1 MHLMSWNDQ
10 GNNNGSRD
18 PWGRNNNPP
27 PDIDELIKKFRAQ
40 INSIFGGGS
49 GGGSGGVK
57 KILPPV
63 LIAIVLI
70 YSAFGIYTVDAQ
82 EEAVILRFGK
92 YSTTKG
98 PGIHWNPP
106 FVDNRF
112 IVNTEKL
119 FTHTTNS
126 SMLTKDENIV
136 NVEVAVQY
144 KRSNPVFFL
153 LEASAPE
160 DSLAQAS
167 EAELRHVVGSTS
179 MDSVLT
185 VGREQIAMD
194 VKSRLQTRL
203 DTYKTGIE
211 VVAVSIRE
219 SRPPEAVKEAFDDV
233 VKARE
238 DEVRLRNQAETYAN
252 EVVPIARGDAK
263 RTIQDAEGYKQKVIS
278 EAEGEAS
285 RFDQLLSEYSKS
297 PEVTRQRLYLDAV
310 QSVMNN
316 STKVMIDVKDGNNI
330 LYLPLDQ
337 IAAASLNPNRTS
349 SNGIESSTL
358 PATLGSD
365 IQEITDRVIEE
376 LRRRQ
381 DRR

>member
-1 MHLMSWNDQ
+1 MSWNDQ

-18 PWGRNNNPP
+18 PWGKNNNNP

-40 INSIFGGGS
+40 INSLFGGGS
-49 GGGSGGVK
+49 GGGSGGLK
-57 KILPPV
+57 KILPAA
-63 LIAIVLI
+63 LIGIILL
-70 YSAFGIYTVDAQ
+70 YSVFGIYTVDAQ
-82 EEAVILRFGK
+82 EEAVVLRFGK

-144 KRSNPVFFL
+144 KRANPVLFL

-160 DSLAQAS
+160 DSLAQSS

-203 DTYKTGIE
+203 DIYKTGIE

-219 SRPPEAVKEAFDDV
+219 SRPPDAVKEAFDDV

-238 DEVRLRNQAETYAN
+238 DEVRLRNEAETYAN
-252 EVVPIARGDAK
+252 QVVPIARGNAK
-263 RTIQDAEGYKQKVIS
+263 RAIEDAEGYKQKVIS

-285 RFDQLLSEYSKS
+285 RFDQLLFEYSKS

-316 STKVMIDVKDGNNI
+316 STKVMIEVKEGNNI

-337 IAAASLNPNRTS
+337 IAAASLNPQRNLNENNPS
-349 SNGIESSTL
+349 SSIPNDLS
-358 PATLGSD
+358 SD

>member
-1 MHLMSWNDQ
+1 MSWNDQ

-18 PWGRNNNPP
+18 PWGKNNNNP
-27 PDIDELIKKFRAQ
+27 PDIDELIKKFRSQ
-40 INSIFGGGS
+40 INSLFGGGS
-49 GGGSGGVK
+49 DGGSGGFK
-57 KILPPV
+57 KILPAA
-63 LIAIVLI
+63 LIGIILL

-203 DTYKTGIE
+203 DIYKTGIE

-219 SRPPEAVKEAFDDV
+219 SRPPDAVKEAFDDV

-238 DEVRLRNQAETYAN
+238 DEVRLRNEAETYAN
-252 EVVPIARGDAK
+252 EVVPIARGNAK
-263 RTIQDAEGYKQKVIS
+263 RAVEDAQGYKQKVIS

-285 RFDQLLSEYSKS
+285 RFDQLLFEYSKS

-316 STKVMIDVKDGNNI
+316 STKVMIDVKEGNNI

-337 IAAASLNPNRTS
+337 IAAASLNPQRNLNENNLSPSS
-349 SNGIESSTL
+349 SNSLS
-358 PATLGSD
+358 SD

>member
-1 MHLMSWNDQ
+1 MSWNDQ

-18 PWGRNNNPP
+18 PWGKNNNNP
-27 PDIDELIKKFRAQ
+27 PDIDELIKKFRSQ
-40 INSIFGGGS
+40 INSLFGGGPDGGS
-49 GGGSGGVK
+49 GGFK
-57 KILPPV
+57 KILPAA
-63 LIAIVLI
+63 LIGIILL

-82 EEAVILRFGK
+82 EEAVVLRFGK

-203 DTYKTGIE
+203 DIYKTGIE

-219 SRPPEAVKEAFDDV
+219 SRPPDAVKEAFDDV

-238 DEVRLRNQAETYAN
+238 DEVRLRNEAETYAN
-252 EVVPIARGDAK
+252 QVVPIARGNAK
-263 RTIQDAEGYKQKVIS
+263 RAIEDAEGYKQKVIS

-285 RFDQLLSEYSKS
+285 RFDQLLFEYSKS

-316 STKVMIDVKDGNNI
+316 STKVMIDVKEGNNI

-337 IAAASLNPNRTS
+337 IAAASLNPQRNLNENNTS
-349 SNGIESSTL
+349 SSSSNSL
-358 PATLGSD
+358 SSD

>member
-1 MHLMSWNDQ
+1 MSWNDQ

-18 PWGRNNNPP
+18 PWGKNNNNP
-27 PDIDELIKKFRAQ
+27 PDIDELIKKFRSQ
-40 INSIFGGGS
+40 INSLFGGGS
-49 GGGSGGVK
+49 DGGSGGFK
-57 KILPPV
+57 KILPAA
-63 LIAIVLI
+63 LIGIILL

-203 DTYKTGIE
+203 DIYKTGIE

-219 SRPPEAVKEAFDDV
+219 SRPPDAVKEAFDDV

-238 DEVRLRNQAETYAN
+238 DEVRLRNEAETYAN
-252 EVVPIARGDAK
+252 QVVPIARGNAK
-263 RTIQDAEGYKQKVIS
+263 RAIEDAEGYKQKVIS

-285 RFDQLLSEYSKS
+285 RFDQLLFEYSKS

-316 STKVMIDVKDGNNI
+316 STKVMIDVKEGNNI

-337 IAAASLNPNRTS
+337 IAAASLNPQRNLNENNTS
-349 SNGIESSTL
+349 SSSSNSL
-358 PATLGSD
+358 SSD

>member
-1 MHLMSWNDQ
+1 MSWNDQ

-18 PWGRNNNPP
+18 PWGKNNNNP
-27 PDIDELIKKFRAQ
+27 PDIDELIKKFRSQ
-40 INSIFGGGS
+40 INSLFGGGS
-49 GGGSGGVK
+49 DGGSGGFK
-57 KILPPV
+57 KILPAA
-63 LIAIVLI
+63 LIGIILL

-185 VGREQIAMD
+185 IGREQIAMD

-203 DTYKTGIE
+203 DIYKTGIE

-219 SRPPEAVKEAFDDV
+219 SRPPDAVKEAFDDV

-238 DEVRLRNQAETYAN
+238 DEVRLRNEAETYAN
-252 EVVPIARGDAK
+252 EVVPIARGNAK
-263 RTIQDAEGYKQKVIS
+263 RAIEDAEGYKQKVIS

-285 RFDQLLSEYSKS
+285 RFDQLLFEYSKS

-316 STKVMIDVKDGNNI
+316 STKVMIDVKEGNNI

-337 IAAASLNPNRTS
+337 IAAASLNPQRNLNENNISPSS
-349 SNGIESSTL
+349 SNSLS
-358 PATLGSD
+358 SD

>member
-1 MHLMSWNDQ
+1 MSWNDQ

-18 PWGRNNNPP
+18 PWGKNNNNP
-27 PDIDELIKKFRAQ
+27 PDIDELIKKFRSQ
-40 INSIFGGGS
+40 INSLFGGGS
-49 GGGSGGVK
+49 DGGSGGFK
-57 KILPPV
+57 KILPAA
-63 LIAIVLI
+63 LIGIILL

-203 DTYKTGIE
+203 DIYRTGIE

-219 SRPPEAVKEAFDDV
+219 SRPPDAVKEAFDDV

-238 DEVRLRNQAETYAN
+238 DEVRLRNEAETYAN
-252 EVVPIARGDAK
+252 EVVPIARGNAK
-263 RTIQDAEGYKQKVIS
+263 RAVEDAQGYKQKVIS

-285 RFDQLLSEYSKS
+285 RFDQLLFEYSKS

-316 STKVMIDVKDGNNI
+316 STKVMIDVKEGNNI

-337 IAAASLNPNRTS
+337 IAAASLNPQRNLNENNISPSS
-349 SNGIESSTL
+349 SNSLS
-358 PATLGSD
+358 SD